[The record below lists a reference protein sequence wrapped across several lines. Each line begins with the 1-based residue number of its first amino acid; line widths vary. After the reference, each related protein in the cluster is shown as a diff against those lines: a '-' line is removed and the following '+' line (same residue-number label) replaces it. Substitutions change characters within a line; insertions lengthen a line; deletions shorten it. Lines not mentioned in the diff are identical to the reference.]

1 MNTEID
7 YENCKC
13 DWCYTN
19 KCKAYQEW
27 EIQEYLKSYQL
38 KDIVEN
44 MTEEETKEMEE
55 TLLKIDEQLQI
66 NKLWKEAAYNKA
78 LEIIAKREQRIRFG

>member
-19 KCKAYQEW
+19 KCQAYQEW
-27 EIQEYLKSYQL
+27 ERKQHIPKEI
-38 KDIVEN
+38 KDIIEN
-44 MTEEETKEMEE
+44 VTEEETKEMEE

-66 NKLWKEAAYNKA
+66 NKLWKEGEYNKA
-78 LEIIAKREQRIRFG
+78 LEIIAKREHRMRFG